1 MGEQALTVQAL
12 ENGVINAA
20 ILDGIFSRRLKPK
33 GFNIVGEYSEL
44 KYQFVS
50 QALVV
55 QRKFLQQRTDML
67 ENLLKAEI
75 EGFAFV
81 LAPKNKPA

>member
-1 MGEQALTVQAL
+1 MAFS
-12 ENGVINAA
+12 AA
-20 ILDGIFSRRLKPK
+20 GSNRR
-33 GFNIVGEYSEL
+33 IYDRREYSEL

-55 QRKFLQQRTDML
+55 QQACFNNADML

-75 EGFAFV
+75 DGLAFV
-81 LAPKNKPA
+81 LRRKTNPYQTLCGV